1 MKCSFPFFN
10 CSSMSDEKSIVN
22 FPHRTIKSLITS
34 PSSSVMRYMLLK
46 SLLFAWLEINAFLV
60 IDILWRL
67 REMTIPFE
75 FSLKLEKASILDALD
90 TFVEELARF
99 RQPQVNIWVTRQLF
113 YLPVHEFLSLL
124 VVFYDKQ
131 RVLLYSQTLS
141 HKALSRNSYLQR
153 VSLPSEDK
161 IVFFDLFCCRVENV
175 SRCPFLDHSTLL
187 INNNRWCDNLIGSG
201 PCCEFYPNSIQILIH
216 T

>member
-1 MKCSFPFFN
+1 
-10 CSSMSDEKSIVN
+10 
-22 FPHRTIKSLITS
+22 
-34 PSSSVMRYMLLK
+34 MRYMLLK

-113 YLPVHEFLSLL
+113 YLQDGCQSTN
-124 VVFYDKQ
+124 FY
-131 RVLLYSQTLS
+131 
-141 HKALSRNSYLQR
+141 
-153 VSLPSEDK
+153 
-161 IVFFDLFCCRVENV
+161 LF
-175 SRCPFLDHSTLL
+175 
-187 INNNRWCDNLIGSG
+187 
-201 PCCEFYPNSIQILIH
+201 
-216 T
+216 